1 MFTDYNTDY
10 DIPCYYC
17 SLYNEITK
25 DYPINSA
32 SKKSIEL
39 TREIP
44 RCLFHFQYEC
54 TNCNQ
59 DKHFN
64 GISWCSDCKQ
74 YTCTSCS
81 SVKVIELDF
90 FHYDYYY
97 EIDCINCK
105 KQNPTLDA
113 AEYTLQHLFQTG
125 DLRHDLPINL
135 WIPTTGKYEVSKF
148 KGQNQF
154 VRYES
159 WISQRIDRSITPE
172 EIISQYDSQSETV
185 SEKYL
190 EDDMLIQ
197 IVYPAILAEIKE
209 LKGKSVLDFGCGVGG
224 LTRQLGDAELVV
236 GLDPS
241 EMINL
246 AEKMEQDHPIGNVY
260 HKTNLSMLKDRF
272 LGKFDIIVSNA
283 VLTEVPDLTKTLKD
297 LFDVMKQNG
306 RLIFTIRHPCL
317 LPPGTWSSMRIPV
330 DSVRNED
337 LILTKK
343 NYFAEGPYVLSAEGH
358 FLDGAITHHY
368 TLSTYINTLIQLG
381 FTIEKVFEPRSSAE
395 LTNSNPTRFKNTQ
408 EFHPV
413 FLGVVA
419 RKL

>member
-54 TNCNQ
+54 ANCNK

-81 SVKVIELDF
+81 SVKVVELDF

-97 EIDCINCK
+97 EISCINCK
-105 KQNPTLDA
+105 KQNPALDA
-113 AEYTLQHLFQTG
+113 AEYTLQHPFQTG
-125 DLRHDLPINL
+125 DLRPNFPINL
-135 WIPTTGKYEVSKF
+135 WIPTTGNYEVSKF

-154 VRYES
+154 ERYES

-172 EIISQYDSQSETV
+172 EIISQYDSQSEIV

-197 IVYPAILAEIKE
+197 IAYPAILAEIKE

-224 LTRQLGDAELVV
+224 LTRQLGEAELVV

-241 EMINL
+241 NMINL

-260 HKTNLSMLKDRF
+260 HKSNLSMLKDRF
-272 LGKFDIIVSNA
+272 LSKFDIIVSNA
-283 VLTEVPDLTKTLKD
+283 VLTEVHDLTKTLKD
-297 LFDVMKQNG
+297 LFDVMKQDG

-317 LPPGTWSSMRIPV
+317 RPPGTWSSMRIPV

-337 LILTKK
+337 LVLTKK

-368 TLSTYINTLIQLG
+368 TLSTYINTLIQHG
-381 FTIEKVFEPRSSAE
+381 FAIEKVFEPRSSRE
-395 LTNSNPTRFKNTQ
+395 LTKSNPTRFKNAQ

-413 FLGVVA
+413 FLGIVA
-419 RKL
+419 RKV